1 MYLNLD
7 LLYNVNDFLFPLFY
21 YIRSSNDIIIKTV
34 YSPITKKIISYQSNR
49 FINIFYID
57 KINIDIIYKTTPFKI
72 SKEDLEFLNYK
83 RKSFF

>member
-34 YSPITKKIISYQSNR
+34 YSPITKKIISYQSNLKFC

-72 SKEDLEFLNYK
+72 SKWDLEFLNFK
-83 RKSFF
+83 